1 MVSHARGGGKMRHSF
16 AAFATTKFE
25 EPDMQTTVTWL
36 GAALLLV
43 SLAAAGRG
51 EEEKVVLDKVPKAVR
66 EGVKARFP
74 DAKAT
79 DAAKETEDG
88 KVVYEVT
95 IKNKEQTI
103 DVTLTPEGEI
113 IKIEKEIGKKDL
125 PQAVSKVLEEKYP
138 KATYKIVEEINKVEK
153 KKETLEFYEVLLEK
167 ADKHRLEVQI
177 TAEGKIVNEE
187 NKDGEK
193 DGE

>member
-1 MVSHARGGGKMRHSF
+1 MR
-16 AAFATTKFE
+16 AAII
-25 EPDMQTTVTWL
+25 
-36 GAALLLV
+36 G
-43 SLAAAGRG
+43 LAAALVLAAAWGAARG
-51 EEEKVVLDKVPKAVR
+51 TEEKVVLDKVPKAVR

-79 DAAKETEDG
+79 DAAKEEEDG

-95 IKNKEQTI
+95 IKNKEQRI

-113 IKIEKEIGKKDL
+113 VKIEKEIGKKDL
-125 PQAVSKVLEEKYP
+125 PQTVSKVLEEKYP

-153 KKETLEFYEVLLEK
+153 KKETLEYYEVLLEK

>member
-1 MVSHARGGGKMRHSF
+1 V
-16 AAFATTKFE
+16 
-25 EPDMQTTVTWL
+25 V
-36 GAALLLV
+36 
-43 SLAAAGRG
+43 LAAASRG

-125 PQAVSKVLEEKYP
+125 PQAVVKTLEEKYP